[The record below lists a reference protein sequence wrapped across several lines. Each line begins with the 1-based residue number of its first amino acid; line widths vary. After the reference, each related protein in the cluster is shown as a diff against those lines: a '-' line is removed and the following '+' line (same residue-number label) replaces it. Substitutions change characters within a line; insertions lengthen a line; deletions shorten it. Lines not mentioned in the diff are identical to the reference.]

1 VEAVTKAAGR
11 RPIAS
16 VAFITGAIAAV
27 TLAVP
32 GSAAGAQQ
40 LGTITFPT
48 SAPPAAQGPFVRG
61 VLFLHSFEYESAANL
76 FREAQRI
83 APDFALAY
91 WGEAMTY
98 THPVWNEQD
107 QAKARAVL
115 SRLGPDSSARRAKA
129 GTRREQMFMD
139 AIEALYGDG
148 PKARRDTLYAN
159 VMERVA
165 AEFPTDDE
173 AQTFYALA
181 LLGLNQG
188 VRDVPAYMKAG
199 AIAQDVLRRNE
210 DHPGAAHYTIHAF
223 DDPIHAVLGLRAAR
237 LYSKIAPSA
246 PHAQHMTT
254 HIFVAMGMWDDV
266 VSQNIAA
273 AGHDHGQ
280 YQAGHYTA
288 WLGYGYT
295 QQGRMEEA
303 RKHLET
309 VRANYRR
316 TARRG
321 EDPSL
326 LSMRAQYI
334 INSERWSD
342 PVTSWQVEAPNAGV
356 VALSMD
362 AFTSAY
368 AALKRGD
375 RAGARKHHDELLRRS
390 RGTAVDD
397 AYSSNTAVP
406 GILDR
411 MLRAM
416 FSLDEG
422 NRTAALALLREA
434 TQAEDRIPLEFG
446 PPDVV
451 KPSHELLG
459 EVLLGLGEAAEARRE
474 FTRALALAPG
484 RARSL
489 LGLGRAALAVGD
501 TAAARKALGDLKR
514 AWHSAD
520 ARLPEVAELDR
531 LLTQMTSGK

>member
-107 QAKARAVL
+107 LAKARAVL

-188 VRDVPAYMKAG
+188 VRDVPTYMKAG

-531 LLTQMTSGK
+531 LLAQMTGGK